1 MNILF
6 NWIIFSLGIFIS
18 SLPNELK
25 AFGNSF
31 STTLITLFGQLP
43 APYLYGAIYN
53 IDKTKKTAFN
63 LTLFYSWFG
72 VLFIL
77 IGTIFRIDICKFKKI
92 KDNLEKNKNKNENE
106 GEIKREENILDDL
119 NSSQINNKVKK
130 YIEIKIT

>member
-1 MNILF
+1 LN
-6 NWIIFSLGIFIS
+6 LGIFIS

-31 STTLITLFGQLP
+31 STTLITLLGQLP

-72 VLFIL
+72 VLFII
-77 IGTIFRIDICKFKKI
+77 IGAIFRLELFKKS
-92 KDNLEKNKNKNENE
+92 KKKEEASEFVPENNENE
-106 GEIKREENILDDL
+106 INKDKINPQENRD
-119 NSSQINNKVKK
+119 SSGVN
-130 YIEIKIT
+130 IEVR